1 MSPDQEWVCVLHS
14 PPFLSFKLYRSLGRL
29 RVGKFCA
36 YKLKFAKLLKNYPH
50 GLLLLSSWLFH
61 LVTVCAVLFVA
72 LSFSFEKYAALRC
85 LRYSRRVQVFAR

>member
-29 RVGKFCA
+29 LVGKFCA
-36 YKLKFAKLLKNYPH
+36 FKLKFAKLLKNYPH
-50 GLLLLSSWLFH
+50 GLLLLSSWLFY

-72 LSFSFEKYAALRC
+72 APALIEK
-85 LRYSRRVQVFAR
+85 